1 MNDGKQRLLGRG
13 IVVPF
18 AVFVTR
24 QMEQHQAIE
33 FSSLKKHC
41 THLKHTI
48 ACAE

>member
-1 MNDGKQRLLGRG
+1 MMAKPLLVRY
-13 IVVPF
+13 ILVPF

-24 QMEQHQAIE
+24 QMEQHQAIA